1 MDNCLPHK
9 VTVEF
14 GDPQYY
20 GTMGVVPLIVDGPPG
35 PAYITLNE
43 AIRKSLLT
51 VSEVSEGGSVPQ
63 LKLVSTADVPILLLD
78 GEELM
83 GAKQN
88 RVLNTTILVPPR
100 AAMAIPV
107 TCTEHGRWSYTSRT
121 FADSDVLMASQIRR
135 KKAQA
140 VSDSLR
146 NQRSYASDQAQVWNE
161 IHMMSAKMKV
171 ASPTGAMK
179 DAFEVQKPRIEEYL
193 SAFPVVPHQR
203 GLMVSIGGKIVGLEL
218 LSQED
223 AYASLHGKLVK
234 SYAMEAIAEDGKTG
248 EPITPEKAMAFLKE
262 ADTCTE
268 ERFQSVGMGWDCR
281 FRGPSMVGSA
291 LLVDEAPI
299 HMAFFRQEDGP
310 RHIDDP
316 GPMAGFRSR
325 RSHYSH

>member
-1 MDNCLPHK
+1 MDNRLPHK

-20 GTMGVVPLIVDGPPG
+20 GTMGVVPLMVDGPPG

-140 VSDSLR
+140 VSESLHMR
-146 NQRSYASDQAQVWNE
+146 QSYASDQAQVWDE
-161 IHMMSAKMKV
+161 IHTMSAKMKV

-179 DAFEVQKPRIEEYL
+179 DAFEV
-193 SAFPVVPHQR
+193 
-203 GLMVSIGGKIVGLEL
+203 
-218 LSQED
+218 
-223 AYASLHGKLVK
+223 
-234 SYAMEAIAEDGKTG
+234 
-248 EPITPEKAMAFLKE
+248 
-262 ADTCTE
+262 
-268 ERFQSVGMGWDCR
+268 
-281 FRGPSMVGSA
+281 
-291 LLVDEAPI
+291 
-299 HMAFFRQEDGP
+299 
-310 RHIDDP
+310 
-316 GPMAGFRSR
+316 
-325 RSHYSH
+325 